1 MAFNIHLLKGTDP
14 QAQYD
19 AITTKDPNTL
29 YLLKSGKGYLG
40 DSMLFNA
47 DSSIDFADL
56 QGVRNKL
63 TYTVTDDSGEHVH
76 STIIG
81 GITSGDAS
89 KRDFQALMLTPND
102 NGLAVRTNETVSTAS
117 EEDATVLNTIWQATM
132 NTGAYDEET
141 YKTNP
146 LVLNTVP
153 TIQFMFEAI
162 NGLLNKRLESY
173 VTHSVDDGT
182 TV

>member
-1 MAFNIHLLKGTDP
+1 MAFNIHLLKGADP

-56 QGVRNKL
+56 QGVRDKL

-81 GITSGDAS
+81 GITSNDAS
-89 KRDFQALMLTPND
+89 AYDFQAMMLTPND
-102 NGLAVRTNETVSTAS
+102 NGLAVRTNETIAVNKEEATALS
-117 EEDATVLNTIWQATM
+117 AIWQAVETSG
-132 NTGAYDEET
+132 TYDSET

-146 LVLNTVP
+146 LTLNTVP
-153 TIQFMFEAI
+153 TIHFMFEAI
-162 NGLLNKRLESY
+162 NMMLNKRLESY